1 MSYTSNASGLSFKN
15 ARALAIFIVVL
26 CVSFVADRVLPLEQ
40 FGLRPR
46 TLDGLTGI
54 VAMPLLHA
62 DLAHLCANLVP
73 LIVLMAM
80 LIATQPKPLTTA
92 LLISVLSGVFT
103 WLFAR
108 NGNHIGASGLVFGL
122 ATCLIARQP
131 LTWIW
136 ALAPGLCLSV
146 ALEFAEIWD
155 HYGAEV
161 LAKTPSKDLAVILL
175 RHSKDVL
182 ITNSAPFLTFL
193 TAVVLAETPDK

>member
-1 MSYTSNASGLSFKN
+1 MLQQLKLFILSVVGISPETLLVLLGLG
-15 ARALAIFIVVL
+15 
-26 CVSFVADRVLPLEQ
+26 CY
-40 FGLRPR
+40 
-46 TLDGLTGI
+46 
-54 VAMPLLHA
+54 
-62 DLAHLCANLVP
+62 
-73 LIVLMAM
+73 
-80 LIATQPKPLTTA
+80 
-92 LLISVLSGVFT
+92 
-103 WLFAR
+103 
-108 NGNHIGASGLVFGL
+108 L

-182 ITNSAPFLTFL
+182 ITNSAPLLTFL